1 MYGRMN
7 SERLQ
12 IGIYCLAAYART
24 DEHIR
29 DAAESGLDFFV
40 DVPYDRAMLDKFQ
53 KYGLGA
59 LVTGVCH
66 IDFASR
72 DPEGKSRDIYKME
85 IYRKSVESFADHP
98 AIWGIDLGDEPSA
111 MLYPFI
117 GQVVDYVR
125 DHFPHQFPSLNL
137 LPTYAD
143 PAESPEQIPESQ
155 LGAMS
160 YKDYIDQY
168 CRYVPCQ
175 HICYDHYPYNADYKK
190 SKTDYSE
197 RINEYYEN
205 LRIVEDACRSTGRR
219 HWLVVQ
225 VNTKFPDVY
234 DISLNRMRFQ
244 AFSGMAFGVETIIW
258 ACYTAG
264 WWQQNILDKDGNKT
278 AQYDKMKQVNKEIHT
293 IGEEYMKYRN
303 VATHF
308 VGFEGHPDIRNVNA
322 EPVESLD
329 TGVFMGVRM
338 DNGSP
343 LLVGQMVSR
352 RDEDGYALMICAAD
366 DTHDIDNTSGYVT
379 FRCRS
384 RSVMAYGGN
393 GKINVIRNEDGS
405 YAIPIHSCEGIL
417 ITAR

>member
-303 VATHF
+303 VDTHL
-308 VGFEGHPDIRNVNA
+308 VGFAGKPDAVGVKQETID
-322 EPVESLD
+322 SLD
-329 TGVFMGVRM
+329 TGVFYDVKA
-338 DNGSP
+338 DNGAS
-343 LLVGQMVSR
+343 LVVGQMVSR
-352 RDEDGYALMICAAD
+352 ADDDSYALMICCAD
-366 DTHDIDNTSGYVT
+366 DSHDYSPENYNIT
-379 FRCRS
+379 FRTHGR
-384 RSVMAYGGN
+384 AITAIGGE
-393 GKINVIRNEDGS
+393 GKIPVTKLEDGS
-405 YAIPIHSCEGIL
+405 YSIPVRSGMGLL
-417 ITAR
+417 ITAK